1 MELWIR
7 SQDKTKLIKAEN
19 IMITED
25 VIMGMT
31 IVDVSKGETIQPPIK
46 SEIMIIASDAFVG
59 KYPTKERALEVL
71 DEIQSKLKGT
81 FLMKMRDAK
90 YSKYIE
96 DGKKYLE
103 NLNGTSIVTGDA
115 CFDIEPISKDIY
127 VYEMPEE

>member
-19 IMITED
+19 IMIIED
-25 VIMGMT
+25 VIKGMT

-46 SEIMIIASDAFVG
+46 SEIMIIASDVVVG
-59 KYPTKERALEVL
+59 NYKTKERALEVL
-71 DEIQSKLKGT
+71 NEIQSKLKGT
-81 FLMKMRDAK
+81 FLLKMKDEK

-103 NLNGTSIVTGDA
+103 DLNGIGIVTGDT
-115 CFDIEPISKDIY
+115 CFDIEPINKDIY